1 MGFAEKS
8 VNGIRF
14 KPIAQYY
21 QDTLDTAMLN
31 IATGTK
37 DYNTVLR
44 QTVKAMTNS
53 GIRTVDYASGY
64 NSRIEVATRKSLM
77 TGFSQLTS
85 KYNEQNAKALGTS
98 DYEVSYHIGARPSHQ
113 VWQGKVYSESELAS
127 VCGLG
132 TATGLCG
139 IHCYHD
145 YYPFVK
151 GISERIYSDAE
162 LKKMNADENNP
173 KQYGDKKYTV
183 YQALQRQRQLETA
196 MRGLRQNIKL
206 LQEGGADEQDIIIA
220 RASYYGTSQEYTQ
233 FSKAI
238 GLPQQR
244 DRVTIDGLGNIGKG
258 KRT

>member
-1 MGFAEKS
+1 
-8 VNGIRF
+8 
-14 KPIAQYY
+14 
-21 QDTLDTAMLN
+21 
-31 IATGTK
+31 
-37 DYNTVLR
+37 
-44 QTVKAMTNS
+44 
-53 GIRTVDYASGY
+53 
-64 NSRIEVATRKSLM
+64 M
-77 TGFSQLTS
+77 TGFSQLTA

-151 GISERIYSDAE
+151 GASERIYNDDE
-162 LKKMNADENNP
+162 LKKMNDEENKP
-173 KQYGDKKYTV
+173 KQYGDKEYTT

-196 MRGLRQNIKL
+196 MRSQRQNIKL
-206 LQEGGADEQDIIIA
+206 LQEGGADEQDVIIA

-233 FSKAI
+233 FSQSMD
-238 GLPQQR
+238 LPQQR